1 MSGRFRITRSI
12 ERHASNEPRDSLV
25 RDFGARL
32 AAVLEDRG
40 PLCLGIDPH
49 PFLLDQWGLP
59 DSALG
64 VRDFSLRAVEA
75 AGDAIGI
82 VKPQVAFFE
91 RHGSAGYA
99 ALEEVIGV
107 ARAAGLLVIADAK
120 RGDIGSTVDAYGE
133 AWLTPDAPLESD
145 AMTLVAYQGVESLAG
160 PLARARENGKG
171 VFVLAATSNPEARA
185 TQTAVLVEGGESRS
199 VAAAIVAEVAGH
211 NPADRLG
218 DVGVVIGATV
228 GMGDFGIAHQDLEH
242 TPILAPGFGEQG
254 ASLSDI
260 RSLFG
265 VVSGNVIA
273 NVGRGLL
280 RMGPDGLADAVTAA
294 ALAARGAR

>member
-1 MSGRFRITRSI
+1 M
-12 ERHASNEPRDSLV
+12 